1 MSPTAETRQEVAS
14 GLYVA
19 HPQSDRSFPEWYHRQ
34 PAIRFETGGREIAVV
49 TLTGYKVGAERS
61 PGEWATLFAAAPE
74 LLAALQHLLT
84 TMSVTD
90 EEGLLEF
97 AEPVAA
103 ARAAI
108 AKAVL

>member
-1 MSPTAETRQEVAS
+1 MPSHTAETRQEVARHTA
-14 GLYVA
+14 GEWRADGHYVFDSKGNCIVITDTDNA
-19 HPQSDRSFPEWYHRQ
+19 E
-34 PAIRFETGGREIAVV
+34 
-49 TLTGYKVGAERS
+49 AERFI
-61 PGEWATLFAAAPE
+61 ANARLCAAAPD
-74 LLAALQHLLT
+74 LLAALRHLLT

-97 AEPVAA
+97 AEPVAT